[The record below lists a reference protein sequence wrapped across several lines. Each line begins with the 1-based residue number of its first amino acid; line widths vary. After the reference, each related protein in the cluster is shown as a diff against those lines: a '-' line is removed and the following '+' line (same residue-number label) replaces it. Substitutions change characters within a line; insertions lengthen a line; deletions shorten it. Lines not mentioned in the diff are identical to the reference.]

1 MDEDQPSDHVAYAV
15 VKCLAHAAKFDPP
28 TPAAAD
34 FIAVLKAN
42 QTLSDDEIAEVA
54 RRVLDK
60 LAERAHRARCRDK

>member
-1 MDEDQPSDHVAYAV
+1 MDEEQPTDQVAYAV

-34 FIAVLKAN
+34 FIAHLKAN
-42 QTLSDDEIAEVA
+42 QTLSNDEIAEVG

-60 LAERAHRARCRDK
+60 LAERAQRARFRDT